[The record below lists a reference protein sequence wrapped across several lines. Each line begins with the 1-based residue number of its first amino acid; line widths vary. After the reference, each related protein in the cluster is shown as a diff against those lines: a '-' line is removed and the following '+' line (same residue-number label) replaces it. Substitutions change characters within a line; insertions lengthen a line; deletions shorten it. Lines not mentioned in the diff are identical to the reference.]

1 LKLFRKCSVRL
12 PLDLYTRIDAQ
23 AEAESCTPSDI
34 IRSAI
39 EQHLGRS
46 ALMSQSHR
54 RQLRVTEYMQVA
66 IDAII
71 RENHPELR
79 ETLVL
84 EADRRMKLHHGA

>member
-1 LKLFRKCSVRL
+1 MKLFRKFSVRL

-23 AEAESCTPSDI
+23 AEAESCTPSDV
-34 IRSAI
+34 IRNAI
-39 EQHLGRS
+39 EQHLGGV
-46 ALMSQSHR
+46 AILTQSQR

-84 EADRRMKLHHGA
+84 EADRRMKIHHGA